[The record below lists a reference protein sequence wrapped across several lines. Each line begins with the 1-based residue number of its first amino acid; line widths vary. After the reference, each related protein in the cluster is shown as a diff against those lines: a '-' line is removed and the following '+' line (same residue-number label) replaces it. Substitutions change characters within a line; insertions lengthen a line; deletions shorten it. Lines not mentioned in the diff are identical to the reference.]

1 MATALVTSPLT
12 LDTSADVD
20 SKPEPAMAPAVA
32 TFVANDAADA
42 LTGSG
47 GLAIVS
53 KPGAPSDSAMAVTSN
68 CVLVKETCALLKLS
82 NVRIKDNSVLIKGDL
97 GEYSVHLGS
106 GIARKMPGA
115 TLFIV
120 AVQAQH
126 RGRLFLPFADNDP
139 RTAEVVS
146 KVLMLARDKEIKDPS
161 IIQQIRA
168 G

>member
-1 MATALVTSPLT
+1 MT

-68 CVLVKETCALLKLS
+68 CVLVKETCAWTETARNARHATKTRLITAKLL
-82 NVRIKDNSVLIKGDL
+82 VEIAT
-97 GEYSVHLGS
+97 
-106 GIARKMPGA
+106 IAR
-115 TLFIV
+115 
-120 AVQAQH
+120 
-126 RGRLFLPFADNDP
+126 
-139 RTAEVVS
+139 
-146 KVLMLARDKEIKDPS
+146 
-161 IIQQIRA
+161 
-168 G
+168 